1 MTQTDAHAAG
11 NGHLPGGGSAPPKP
25 ITRADI
31 EAKLGEVRDAAEAP
45 ADQAKQ
51 MGLAAGVAVVAV
63 VVAVAFLIG
72 RRRGR
77 RRRGI
82 IVIRQV

>member
-1 MTQTDAHAAG
+1 MTQTDARAEG
-11 NGHLPGGGSAPPKP
+11 NGHQAKP

-51 MGLAAGVAVVAV
+51 MGIAAGVAVLGVLV
-63 VVAVAFLIG
+63 VIAFLLG